1 MKVPEDH
8 RTRVAAKPR
17 SEAQERL
24 FSVLIVVSEKPTKEI
39 SIEGVYTHAETFW
52 GTFYKYFNETSGLLK
67 GLKRPKIDVKKLFSV
82 TGQFLSKSAAIFAI
96 FDVFSPELQY
106 I

>member
-1 MKVPEDH
+1 MPIHLEV
-8 RTRVAAKPR
+8 
-17 SEAQERL
+17 L
-24 FSVLIVVSEKPTKEI
+24 FTNTLMELL
-39 SIEGVYTHAETFW
+39 VY
-52 GTFYKYFNETSGLLK
+52 L
-67 GLKRPKIDVKKLFSV
+67 RPKIEIKMLFSS

>member
-1 MKVPEDH
+1 VH
-8 RTRVAAKPR
+8 W
-17 SEAQERL
+17 
-24 FSVLIVVSEKPTKEI
+24 
-39 SIEGVYTHAETFW
+39 H
-52 GTFYKYFNETSGLLK
+52 
-67 GLKRPKIDVKKLFSV
+67 GLKSPKIEVKMQFSF

>member
-1 MKVPEDH
+1 MAK
-8 RTRVAAKPR
+8 RVKTLSYRGQNGSWR
-17 SEAQERL
+17 SPQD
-24 FSVLIVVSEKPTKEI
+24 
-39 SIEGVYTHAETFW
+39 
-52 GTFYKYFNETSGLLK
+52 
-67 GLKRPKIDVKKLFSV
+67 GLKSPKIEVKMQFSS

>member
-1 MKVPEDH
+1 VK
-8 RTRVAAKPR
+8 TLNYGSQNGSWR
-17 SEAQERL
+17 SPQDD
-24 FSVLIVVSEKPTKEI
+24 
-39 SIEGVYTHAETFW
+39 
-52 GTFYKYFNETSGLLK
+52 LK
-67 GLKRPKIDVKKLFSV
+67 GPKIEVKMLFLS

>member
-1 MKVPEDH
+1 MLKHLEVRFTNTLME
-8 RTRVAAKPR
+8 
-17 SEAQERL
+17 L
-24 FSVLIVVSEKPTKEI
+24 L
-39 SIEGVYTHAETFW
+39 VY
-52 GTFYKYFNETSGLLK
+52 L
-67 GLKRPKIDVKKLFSV
+67 RPKIEVKMLFSS

>member
-1 MKVPEDH
+1 
-8 RTRVAAKPR
+8 
-17 SEAQERL
+17 
-24 FSVLIVVSEKPTKEI
+24 
-39 SIEGVYTHAETFW
+39 
-52 GTFYKYFNETSGLLK
+52 LL
-67 GLKRPKIDVKKLFSV
+67 GLKNALKDGSKTLKIEVKMQFSS

>member
-1 MKVPEDH
+1 MRKHLEVRFTNTLME
-8 RTRVAAKPR
+8 
-17 SEAQERL
+17 L
-24 FSVLIVVSEKPTKEI
+24 L
-39 SIEGVYTHAETFW
+39 VY
-52 GTFYKYFNETSGLLK
+52 L
-67 GLKRPKIDVKKLFSV
+67 RPKIEVKMLFSS

>member
-1 MKVPEDH
+1 MLKHLEVRFTNTLME
-8 RTRVAAKPR
+8 
-17 SEAQERL
+17 L
-24 FSVLIVVSEKPTKEI
+24 L
-39 SIEGVYTHAETFW
+39 VY
-52 GTFYKYFNETSGLLK
+52 L
-67 GLKRPKIDVKKLFSV
+67 RPKIVVKILFSS

>member
-1 MKVPEDH
+1 VKTLSYGVQNGLWCSPQEDLKGPEIE
-8 RTRVAAKPR
+8 VKI
-17 SEAQERL
+17 L
-24 FSVLIVVSEKPTKEI
+24 FSS
-39 SIEGVYTHAETFW
+39 
-52 GTFYKYFNETSGLLK
+52 
-67 GLKRPKIDVKKLFSV
+67 

>member
-1 MKVPEDH
+1 MRFKDFFQQYILESVDLDKTYLMFSNFIKWRKEND
-8 RTRVAAKPR
+8 VENIEVKM
-17 SEAQERL
+17 L
-24 FSVLIVVSEKPTKEI
+24 FSS
-39 SIEGVYTHAETFW
+39 
-52 GTFYKYFNETSGLLK
+52 
-67 GLKRPKIDVKKLFSV
+67 

>member
-1 MKVPEDH
+1 MPKYLEVCFTSTFME
-8 RTRVAAKPR
+8 
-17 SEAQERL
+17 L
-24 FSVLIVVSEKPTKEI
+24 L
-39 SIEGVYTHAETFW
+39 VY
-52 GTFYKYFNETSGLLK
+52 L
-67 GLKRPKIDVKKLFSV
+67 RPKIEVKMLFSP

>member
-1 MKVPEDH
+1 M
-8 RTRVAAKPR
+8 
-17 SEAQERL
+17 L
-24 FSVLIVVSEKPTKEI
+24 FPL
-39 SIEGVYTHAETFW
+39 
-52 GTFYKYFNETSGLLK
+52 
-67 GLKRPKIDVKKLFSV
+67 

>member
-1 MKVPEDH
+1 LRGLKYAPKDG
-8 RTRVAAKPR
+8 AKTLK
-17 SEAQERL
+17 SGVMML
-24 FSVLIVVSEKPTKEI
+24 FS
-39 SIEGVYTHAETFW
+39 W
-52 GTFYKYFNETSGLLK
+52 
-67 GLKRPKIDVKKLFSV
+67 